1 MARKGLRYEEEEL
14 DDELEGEEALG
25 DEAFVDEVIEAAMP
39 EIRALIEGIVQER
52 LGNVGPNPKAGGGMG
67 AGGEVPMA

>member
-14 DDELEGEEALG
+14 DDALEGEEALG
-25 DEAFVDEVIEAAMP
+25 DEALVDEVLEAAMP

-52 LGNVGPNPKAGGGMG
+52 LGNVGPNPEGGGGMG